1 MLTSSK
7 LLNNSPSKRTELHR
21 FCGTAGPK
29 FVKTTERGTIIR
41 FHASTS
47 GIYKGFN
54 CTAKAVRHAICLDDN
69 KPTGRFLFLY
79 FSSEM
84 FENHKYFKVYRR
96 PYTMMIKFCKRS
108 TRQENIQDFL
118 FQSHSWWRLLPL
130 LIFSQT
136 DNEVWLNTG
145 SSEVF
150 TSPNY
155 PFNYGKQDDRD
166 WVFCVSYDTELC
178 MSYGWERLSTDSRF
192 LHGRSYRKLSRQ

>member
-1 MLTSSK
+1 MKIDQIGGFLLCLQGTVVVYHLCNRVCVWSVFLCTGSKGLTVNTLQMEVLTSIK
-7 LLNNSPSKRTELHR
+7 LPNNLPCKRTELHR

-118 FQSHSWWRLLPL
+118 FQSHSW
-130 LIFSQT
+130 
-136 DNEVWLNTG
+136 
-145 SSEVF
+145 
-150 TSPNY
+150 
-155 PFNYGKQDDRD
+155 
-166 WVFCVSYDTELC
+166 
-178 MSYGWERLSTDSRF
+178 
-192 LHGRSYRKLSRQ
+192 